1 VELKWA
7 EQVLPA
13 AILLVVILLVGGGL
27 AAHLHFDGQLD
38 RVDRQVPQ
46 AVESHVGQLEAGHG
60 IREVHGIG
68 QAPLSHKG
76 GVDEAGREAV
86 TVPHPIDDLLGLVG
100 GQLEVLALRG
110 HAAGSQA
117 APGHNDAG
125 SSDPDV
131 SGHPQQLVDSF
142 AGLQRRH
149 PAPRLGYILGH
160 EDVIAHS
167 NQIHNRFEG
176 IVDLQRDHYAILLLP
191 PVVVVE
197 DQADHVAG
205 FPGTARLEVHPTVLI
220 QIQFPEVLRLR
231 LILGS
236 KNLYRV
242 CYYKVY
248 QDIQTDKPQ
257 KKGGQI
263 LCCHFGLSKDQSK
276 LNLFLNQF
284 LVR

>member
-1 VELKWA
+1 
-7 EQVLPA
+7 VLPA
-13 AILLVVILLVGGGL
+13 AVLLVVVLLVGGGF

-38 RVDRQVPQ
+38 RVDRQVAQ

-68 QAPLSHKG
+68 QAPLPHEG

-131 SGHPQQLVDSF
+131 PGHAQQLVDSF

-160 EDVIAHS
+160 EDVVAHS
-167 NQIHNRFEG
+167 NQIHDRLEG

-205 FPGTARLEVHPTVLI
+205 FPGTACLEVDPTVLI
-220 QIQFPEVLRLR
+220 
-231 LILGS
+231 
-236 KNLYRV
+236 
-242 CYYKVY
+242 
-248 QDIQTDKPQ
+248 
-257 KKGGQI
+257 
-263 LCCHFGLSKDQSK
+263 
-276 LNLFLNQF
+276 
-284 LVR
+284 